1 MAKQY
6 GRAHKDCKKMA
17 KTRLKEEKPIA
28 KQRPSPE
35 REQALKNEKL
45 ENGSCHKKP
54 RMGGRMCRQASRS
67 WRTHK
72 QQADFKYTK

>member
-6 GRAHKDCKKMA
+6 GRAHKDCKKRA
-17 KTRLKEEKPIA
+17 KTRLKEEKLTA

-45 ENGSCHKKP
+45 ENGSCHKKL
-54 RMGGRMCRQASRS
+54 RMGNRMCRQVFKPQQ
-67 WRTHK
+67 THE
-72 QQADFKYTK
+72 